1 MKKEDLLER
10 LFHLKNGTVNYLY
23 IMKKTSK
30 SSIKKYQ
37 TGGVKPYA
45 GGVKPYAGGVTLA
58 GSNKT
63 VQKPNTGQYAPS
75 TVNTSNNRPIQNASK
90 VTIKPT
96 TSKPTTSK
104 STTSKSSSSQ
114 KATYI
119 YVPNPRTTPPPKF
132 ANKQVTKTKD
142 GKTIVTYDTR
152 TRSTL
157 GTYPATVRK
166 VYDNKG
172 NLISGTKTTKGRY
185 GSSTTEKIK
194 DPVKKKTTT
203 KPTITKAITTKP
215 VTKPVTK
222 PATEAKTTPKQ
233 VTKPAV
239 TKPAAKTVS
248 QMWVEKTGTPW
259 SEAKKQGFSD
269 GTAASNIALMKKL
282 QSGRPSE
289 YTRAYTGPDYSGD
302 AAAEAA
308 YGEAKTTMRKGG
320 RVNSKMKSKKK

>member
-1 MKKEDLLER
+1 
-10 LFHLKNGTVNYLY
+10 
-23 IMKKTSK
+23 MKKTSK

-75 TVNTSNNRPIQNASK
+75 TVNTSNNRPIQNAPK

-96 TSKPTTSK
+96 TSKPTPK
-104 STTSKSSSSQ
+104 NTSKSSSSQ
-114 KATYI
+114 KVT

-203 KPTITKAITTKP
+203 KPTITKAIT
-215 VTKPVTK
+215 TKPVTK